1 MTTAAS
7 PAAEGFRVDPDRLG
21 RLWRR
26 ETGLFIERHPRS
38 AALAESARAHYLFG
52 VPMHWMRDWPLPF
65 PVTVAEA
72 AGNRLTTVD
81 GDELVDY
88 CLGDSGA
95 MFGHSPAAVAAAISQ
110 QAPRGLTAMLP
121 AEAVASTGRR
131 LAETFG
137 LPHWQITLSATDA
150 NRFALRWARA
160 VTGRPRVL
168 VFDGCYHGTVDDTL
182 VDLDE
187 GGLES
192 PAGRPRTVT
201 RASLLGQVHDLAL
214 GTVVVPFND
223 LGAVR
228 RALAMG
234 DVAAVLTEPALT
246 NCGLVPPR
254 PGFLPGLQAACR
266 DHGALLI
273 LDETHTLSQGLGGC
287 TRAWDLAPD
296 MFVAGKAV
304 AGGLACAVYGFTA
317 ELASRMEAAR
327 RAAPDGHSG
336 IGTTLSANLLAM
348 AALEATL
355 TEVMT
360 GSAYESMLRHAA
372 DLQARLEAVLARFG
386 TPWSITRLGARMELQ
401 FCAHPPADAAEARA
415 AFDAPLERALH
426 LYQFNRGVL
435 LTPFHN
441 MLLVAPQAGPAD
453 AARVADNLAAFLD
466 EVST

>member
-1 MTTAAS
+1 MTTTAP
-7 PAAEGFRVDPDRLG
+7 PAAEGFRVDPERLG

-26 ETGLFIERHPRS
+26 ETGLFVERHPRS

-65 PVTVAEA
+65 PVAVAEA
-72 AGNRLTTVD
+72 SGNRLKTVD

-95 MFGHSPAAVAAAISQ
+95 LFGHSPAPVVAALAQ

-121 AEAVASTGRR
+121 AEAVTSVGRR
-131 LAETFG
+131 LADTFG

-182 VDLDE
+182 VDLADGGRE
-187 GGLES
+187 G
-192 PAGRPRTVT
+192 AGGARTVA

-223 LGAVR
+223 LDAVR
-228 RALAMG
+228 RVLAAG

-254 PGFLPGLQAACR
+254 PGFLAGLQVACR
-266 DHGALLI
+266 SSGTLLI

-287 TRAWDLAPD
+287 TRAWGLDPD
-296 MFVAGKAV
+296 MLVAGKAV
-304 AGGLACAVYGFTA
+304 AGGLPCAVYGFTA
-317 ELASRMEAAR
+317 ELASRMEAAK

-336 IGTTLSANLLAM
+336 IGTTLSANLLAV

-355 TEVMT
+355 AEVMT
-360 GSAYESMLRHAA
+360 RSTYDAMLGQAA
-372 DLQARLEAVLARFG
+372 DLQGRLEAVLAGFG

-401 FCAHPPADAAEARA
+401 FCPHPPADAAEARA
-415 AFDAPLERALH
+415 AFDTALERALH

-453 AARVADNLAAFLD
+453 AARVADNLGAYLE